1 MSNIKPMQRGTR
13 PNAGRP
19 WTDVEDSHLLDYD
32 EQGYSIEHAAVFL
45 GREPQ
50 EVAARLEVIKPKAS

>member
-1 MSNIKPMQRGTR
+1 MQRGTP
-13 PNAGRP
+13 PNAGKP

-50 EVAARLEVIKPKAS
+50 GRR